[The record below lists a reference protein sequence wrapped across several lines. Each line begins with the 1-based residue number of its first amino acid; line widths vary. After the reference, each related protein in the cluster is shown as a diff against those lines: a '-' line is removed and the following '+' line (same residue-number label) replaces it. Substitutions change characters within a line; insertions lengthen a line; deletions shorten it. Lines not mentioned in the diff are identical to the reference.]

1 MDVVVAQLHVDFDFQ
16 WTGSDPASEF
26 KLIAKLG
33 QGYSPPR
40 VVSCEHTHCNAPR
53 LIHDTTHTRAYGKVY
68 KAEHKDTGFILAIKC
83 IPIPEEL
90 AEDAE
95 KARVPASFTCA
106 ALRS

>member
-33 QGYSPPR
+33 QGYCPPPNCFLR
-40 VVSCEHTHCNAPR
+40 AHIATRPVSS
-53 LIHDTTHTRAYGKVY
+53 TTQHTRAYGKVY

-95 KARVPASFTCA
+95 KARVHASFTCA

>member
-1 MDVVVAQLHVDFDFQ
+1 LFL
-16 WTGSDPASEF
+16 AST
-26 KLIAKLG
+26 
-33 QGYSPPR
+33 QR
-40 VVSCEHTHCNAPR
+40 NAPL
-53 LIHDTTHTRAYGKVY
+53 LIHDNTHTHTRAYGKVY

-95 KARVPASFTCA
+95 KARAHASFTCA

>member
-1 MDVVVAQLHVDFDFQ
+1 
-16 WTGSDPASEF
+16 
-26 KLIAKLG
+26 
-33 QGYSPPR
+33 
-40 VVSCEHTHCNAPR
+40 
-53 LIHDTTHTRAYGKVY
+53 VY

-95 KARVPASFTCA
+95 KARVHAPFACA